1 MLMLEADQP
10 NQQSSSKL
18 CSGGIAEDRGC
29 WSSSVLI
36 GLTFAGLALIYSLLL
51 DQMIR
56 GGHFWFYPTDI
67 WSIVDAGRYVAH
79 GALGYVYQGTSGSY
93 ALPLSFVL
101 IAPVSA
107 AIDHFGLVEGAPFI
121 VAHPSAWLVVA
132 PYILMFG
139 IVVLHAARRL
149 AWQLGV
155 RRRLWAVQ
163 VLTAVVV
170 LFPTYYWGHFEDAI
184 AIAFVLYATRRMLR
198 HDYLMAA
205 MLLSVA
211 VSAKQWVIPLIPL
224 VVLSAPEGRRL
235 RCLAAACALPL
246 AFVALVLGADWAD
259 ASKALFSPVNQ
270 THVTEGHAA
279 FYWTWFGSKTSQA
292 SRTIGLL
299 LASAL
304 AWRLRRVQRPAALI
318 GGVAAVL
325 VLRPFFE
332 AINFSYYWSPALIVA
347 GFTGLAAHRRVRVRD
362 WIWPVLAIVWSSPRS
377 NVRTTSLWWIGEMIV
392 LVVACVQVAANCGV
406 DIRLLTPRFLS
417 FKKARPRPILTNMR
431 TAGPMG
437 GTTWTQ

>member
-10 NQQSSSKL
+10 NQQSSSKF
-18 CSGGIAEDRGC
+18 CAGEIAEDRGR

-36 GLTFAGLALIYSLLL
+36 GLAFAGLALIYSLLL

-56 GGHFWFYPTDI
+56 GGHFWFYPTDV

-101 IAPVSA
+101 IAPVA
-107 AIDHFGLVEGAPFI
+107 GVIDHLGLVEGAPFP

-170 LFPTYYWGHFEDAI
+170 LLPTYYWGHFEDAI
-184 AIAFVLYATRRMLR
+184 AIAFVLYAARRVLR
-198 HDYLMAA
+198 GDYLMAA
-205 MLLSVA
+205 VLLSIA
-211 VSAKQWVIPLIPL
+211 VSAKQWAIPL
-224 VVLSAPEGRRL
+224 VPFVVFSAPHGRRL
-235 RCLAAACALPL
+235 RCLAAACALPA
-246 AFVALVLGADWAD
+246 AFVALVLGVDWAD

-270 THVTEGHAA
+270 THVTEGHVA

-304 AWRLRRVQRPAALI
+304 AWRLRRVRYPGALM
-318 GGVAAVL
+318 GGMAAVL

-332 AINFSYYWSPALIVA
+332 AINFSYYWSPALILA
-347 GFTGLAAHRRVRVRD
+347 GFTGLAAHRRVRWQD
-362 WIWPVLAIVWSSPRS
+362 WIWPVLAVAWSSPRS
-377 NVRTTSLWWIGEMIV
+377 NGQSTSWWWTGELIV
-392 LVVACVQVAANCGV
+392 LAAVAVQVAVNCGA
-406 DIRLLTPRFLS
+406 DPRLPRRLFVS
-417 FKKARPRPILTNMR
+417 FKKGRPKPILTNMS
-431 TAGPMG
+431 TARPMG